1 MRIKIKTISVILRSK
16 FMIGLGRYYINMINS
31 VCKCYHQTLLSSLAV
46 FWIRIH
52 YNADPDPGLSQTPF
66 ESGSINQGVKAK
78 SK

>member
-1 MRIKIKTISVILRSK
+1 
-16 FMIGLGRYYINMINS
+16 MINR

-78 SK
+78 NVRQRKIKNYNKYLQ